1 MEPTELKLGKI
12 IELFEAAFESYRIL
26 TSPGDK
32 NTDTFHK
39 DWTHL
44 EKRWKVN
51 NWLWH
56 RKHSGSL
63 FFFNFEFKQVLRR
76 IFEVIFLKAS
86 LIRYI

>member
-1 MEPTELKLGKI
+1 MRVEPTELKLGKT

-56 RKHSGSL
+56 RKHGGSL
-63 FFFNFEFKQVLRR
+63 FVFFFCRMAMGKLYENTSQ
-76 IFEVIFLKAS
+76 
-86 LIRYI
+86 

>member
-1 MEPTELKLGKI
+1 MRVEPTELKLGKT

-56 RKHSGSL
+56 RKHGGSL
-63 FFFNFEFKQVLRR
+63 FVFFCRMATGKLNENTSQ
-76 IFEVIFLKAS
+76 
-86 LIRYI
+86 